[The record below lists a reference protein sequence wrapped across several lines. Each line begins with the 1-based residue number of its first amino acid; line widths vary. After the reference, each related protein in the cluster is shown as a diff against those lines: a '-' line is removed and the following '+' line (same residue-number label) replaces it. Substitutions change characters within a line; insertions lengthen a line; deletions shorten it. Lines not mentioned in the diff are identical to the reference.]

1 MANNQKRMF
10 RIEKTMRDAANA
22 SAKRGTMYKETMATD
37 DDKRFSVLYNELRS
51 LREEISNIQ
60 SITIEKKEEEA
71 SPNKEVMDDYKQ
83 QIIEANNL
91 RNDLQELSDAIEAT
105 KVEIAALRADTQ
117 NDDKIHVASLELSA
131 VVSDTEVATDG
142 IIEAAET
149 IETLT
154 DRLRAEINDDSQTEV
169 LDEIAERVV
178 SIFESC
184 NFQDITGQ
192 RITKVVNTMNFIDER
207 IHGMMEIWGGKELFA
222 ELVPEAENEQHPE
235 GDRLHGPAL
244 PDAKIS
250 QAEIDALFD

>member
-1 MANNQKRMF
+1 MDSQKKMF
-10 RIEKTMRDAANA
+10 RIEKTMREAANT
-22 SAKRGTMYKETMATD
+22 SAKRGSMYKRLDAGDEDSRYAILI
-37 DDKRFSVLYNELRS
+37 KEIRS
-51 LREEISNIQ
+51 LREEMSHIQ
-60 SITIEKKEEEA
+60 SVTIERQEEVT
-71 SPNKEVMDDYKQ
+71 PNKEVMDDYKQ
-83 QIIEANNL
+83 QIIDANNL

-117 NDDKIHVASLELSA
+117 NDDKIHVASQELSA

-149 IETLT
+149 IETLA
-154 DRLRAEINDDSQTEV
+154 DRLRAEITDASQIEV
-169 LDEIAERVV
+169 LDDMAERVI

-222 ELVPEAENEQHPE
+222 ELVPESEAEQAPE

-244 PDAKIS
+244 PGASIS
-250 QAEIDALFD
+250 QDEIDALFD